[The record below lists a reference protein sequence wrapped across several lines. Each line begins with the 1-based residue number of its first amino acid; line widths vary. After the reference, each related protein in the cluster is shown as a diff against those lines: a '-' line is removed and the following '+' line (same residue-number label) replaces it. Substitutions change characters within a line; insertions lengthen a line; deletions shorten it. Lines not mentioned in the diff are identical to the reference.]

1 MRMKNFIL
9 ISLVAF
15 IAPLFIFSTPSQAQR
30 TGALISG
37 AYLLEL
43 CRRDKDGNEL
53 VAGGHTACQSYIAG
67 LVDYHNLLR
76 SLGTAPSVD
85 LCVPNTVKLND
96 LQDIVWKYLDA
107 NAQHDAF
114 IAAPA
119 VSLALFGVF
128 PCKGAV
134 RK

>member
-1 MRMKNFIL
+1 MRYTIFM
-9 ISLVAF
+9 
-15 IAPLFIFSTPSQAQR
+15 IAMICLLPAPSKAQTQE

-43 CRRDKDGNEL
+43 CKRNEEGKEL

-76 SLGTAPSVD
+76 SLGTSPSVD
-85 LCVPNTVKLND
+85 LCIPPATKLND
-96 LQDIVWKYLDA
+96 LQDIVWKYLEQ

-119 VSLALFGVF
+119 VSLALFSVF
-128 PCKGAV
+128 PCKA
-134 RK
+134 R

>member
-1 MRMKNFIL
+1 MLRLFTIL
-9 ISLVAF
+9 IMACLLPV
-15 IAPLFIFSTPSQAQR
+15 FSPIPSMAADK

-43 CRRDKDGNEL
+43 CRRDEEGQE
-53 VAGGHTACQSYIAG
+53 VVMGGHTACQSYIAG

-76 SLGTAPSVD
+76 SLGTSPSVD

-96 LQDIVWKYLDA
+96 LQDIVWTYLDQ
-107 NAQHDAF
+107 NAHHDAF

-119 VSLALFGVF
+119 VSLALFAVF
-128 PCKGAV
+128 PCKSAV

>member
-1 MRMKNFIL
+1 MRFIIL
-9 ISLVAF
+9 ILVGV
-15 IAPLFIFSTPSQAQR
+15 ILLPTHLKAQE

-37 AYLLEL
+37 AYLLEI
-43 CRRDKDGNEL
+43 CKRDADGKES
-53 VAGGHTACQSYIAG
+53 VPGAHTACQSYIAG
-67 LVDYHNLLR
+67 IVDYHNLLR

-85 LCVPNTVKLND
+85 MCIPNTVKLND
-96 LQDIVWKYLDA
+96 LQDIVWKYLDQ

-119 VSLALFGVF
+119 VSLALFEVF

-134 RK
+134 RN

>member
-1 MRMKNFIL
+1 MLRFCVLLIIIL
-9 ISLVAF
+9 LVPVHAK
-15 IAPLFIFSTPSQAQR
+15 AQD

-37 AYLLEL
+37 KYLMDI
-43 CRRDKDGNEL
+43 CARDDEGKEIVL
-53 VAGGHTACQSYIAG
+53 GGHTACQAYIAG

-96 LQDIVWKYLDA
+96 LQDIVWAYLHE
-107 NAQHDAF
+107 NAHHDAF

-119 VSLALFGVF
+119 VSLALFQFF
-128 PCKGAV
+128 PCK
-134 RK
+134 KPE

>member
-1 MRMKNFIL
+1 MRFIL
-9 ISLVAF
+9 LITMAIIILPN
-15 IAPLFIFSTPSQAQR
+15 PLKAKEQE

-37 AYLLEL
+37 AYLLQL
-43 CRRDKDGNEL
+43 CRRDEDGKEQ
-53 VAGGHTACQSYIAG
+53 VKGAHIACQSYIAG

-76 SLGTAPSVD
+76 SLGTSPNID

-96 LQDIVWKYLDA
+96 LQDIVWQYLSV
-107 NAQHDAF
+107 NAYHDEF

-119 VSLALFGVF
+119 VSLALFEYF

-134 RK
+134 KK

>member
-1 MRMKNFIL
+1 MYQFFLIL
-9 ISLVAF
+9 LAIILLPTSVK
-15 IAPLFIFSTPSQAQR
+15 AQE

-43 CRRDKDGNEL
+43 CKRDENGKEL

-76 SLGTAPSVD
+76 SLGTSPSVD
-85 LCVPNTVKLND
+85 LCVPPSAKLND
-96 LQDIVWKYLDA
+96 LQDIVWKYLEG
-107 NAQHDAF
+107 NAQHDVF

-119 VSLALFGVF
+119 VSLALFEVF
-128 PCKGAV
+128 PCKGVA
-134 RK
+134 KK

>member
-1 MRMKNFIL
+1 MRVLLIIL
-9 ISLVAF
+9 MAV
-15 IAPLFIFSTPSQAQR
+15 IFLPAHAKAQE

-37 AYLLEL
+37 KYLMDICE
-43 CRRDKDGNEL
+43 RDDDGKEI
-53 VAGGHTACQSYIAG
+53 VVGGHTACQAYIAG

-96 LQDIVWKYLDA
+96 LQDIVWAYLHE

-119 VSLALFGVF
+119 VSLALFQFF
-128 PCKGAV
+128 PCK
-134 RK
+134 KTK